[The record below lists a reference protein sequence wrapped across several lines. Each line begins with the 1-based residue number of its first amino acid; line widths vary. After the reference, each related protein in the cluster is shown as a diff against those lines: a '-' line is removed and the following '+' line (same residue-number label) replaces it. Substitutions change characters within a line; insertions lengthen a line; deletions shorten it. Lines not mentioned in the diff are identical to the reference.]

1 VLEMDHF
8 ERHRWVEQIA
18 DINVK
23 LNDAV
28 KRR

>member
-1 VLEMDHF
+1 MDHF

-18 DINVK
+18 AINRK
-23 LNDAV
+23 LNEAV